1 MSEQDIRYF
10 VLPACIIFILGI
22 AAMNSVASPLLN
34 FFIVALISCIAGV
47 IIGTTHQLC
56 KLVAENVRTYRAKE
70 SPKKK
75 MGTQYNKA

>member
-10 VLPACIIFILGI
+10 LLPACIIFILGI

-34 FFIVALISCIAGV
+34 FFIVTLISCITGV
-47 IIGTTHQLC
+47 IIGTAYQLV
-56 KLVAENVRTYRAKE
+56 KLVAGNIRTYRAKE

-75 MGTQYNKA
+75 DGYTV

>member
-10 VLPACIIFILGI
+10 LLPACIIFILGI

-34 FFIVALISCIAGV
+34 FFIVTLISCITGV
-47 IIGTTHQLC
+47 IIGTAYQLV
-56 KLVAENVRTYRAKE
+56 KLVAGNIRTYRAKE